1 MRRIFLFGL
10 VVLFLGL
17 ISCGSRPSVS
27 TSPSE
32 VPLIDVEAAMADLQ
46 PALKLSDFGK
56 DVRYIPLETNDSCQV
71 SLVSVKVF
79 DGNNRGIFQAI
90 CSA

>member
-1 MRRIFLFGL
+1 MMRSDKRLSMRRIFLFGL

-27 TSPSE
+27 ASSSE
-32 VPLIDVEAAMADLQ
+32 VPFIDVEAAMADLQ

-56 DVRYIPLETNDSCQV
+56 DWCL
-71 SLVSVKVF
+71 
-79 DGNNRGIFQAI
+79 
-90 CSA
+90 

>member
-1 MRRIFLFGL
+1 MRRFFLFGL

-46 PALKLSDFGK
+46 PALKLSETLEK
-56 DVRYIPLETNDSCQV
+56 TCAIYRWKRMIPVRFLWC
-71 SLVSVKVF
+71 L
-79 DGNNRGIFQAI
+79 
-90 CSA
+90 

>member
-1 MRRIFLFGL
+1 MIKRLPMRRIFLFGL

-27 TSPSE
+27 ASSSE

-56 DVRYIPLETNDSCQV
+56 DVCYIIPVRFLWC
-71 SLVSVKVF
+71 L
-79 DGNNRGIFQAI
+79 
-90 CSA
+90 